1 MYIKIQK
8 YIGIS
13 ISGNPF
19 EDEVDVIY
27 NLRNCAQIISKY
39 NCINFYFHYYYL

>member
-1 MYIKIQK
+1 MEILYISSK
-8 YIGIS
+8 IGIS

-27 NLRNCAQIISKY
+27 SLRNCAQIISKY
-39 NCINFYFHYYYL
+39 YYSFYNH